1 VIGGVSLPSEQR
13 HNERHTMKKF
23 IALALV
29 TVGVTVSAR
38 AQWIVYDPANTVQPV
53 INTAQEIAKYIEI
66 INNQVQQIQA
76 LTDQLNEFKHYES
89 LFGDPK
95 AVLLTTVQPLVYDLR
110 KTEVGE
116 TLTALEG
123 AVDAGEAMLYNASGL
138 FTNIGTTFATP
149 NGATVTRRETPY
161 LPVAAVQK
169 TTEDFLSVSTDATAR
184 RIALKEEIART
195 TTALKSAT
203 TDAEVQKLTG
213 VLIGL
218 SSALNNTDYEINQAT
233 ASALVQD
240 VANRND
246 AQRQI
251 EAKKEQQH
259 AEFTEAVQKYGQTFR
274 LMNAPTA
281 FPTP

>member
-1 VIGGVSLPSEQR
+1 
-13 HNERHTMKKF
+13 MKRL
-23 IALALV
+23 IALTLATL
-29 TVGVTVSAR
+29 GISLAAQ
-38 AQWIVYDPANTVQPV
+38 AQWIVYDPTMNMQQ
-53 INTAQEIAKYIEI
+53 IMAQAQNIAKYIEMI
-66 INNQVQQIQA
+66 QNQVQQIRT

-89 LFGDPK
+89 LFGDPR
-95 AVLLTTVQPLVYDLR
+95 AVVLTTVQPLVTDLR
-110 KTEVGE
+110 KTELGR

-123 AVDAGEAMLYNASGL
+123 AVDAGQAMLYDANGL
-138 FTNIGTTFATP
+138 FSSIGTTFTTP
-149 NGATVTRRETPY
+149 NGATVTRREAPY

-169 TTEDFLSVSTDATAR
+169 TTDNFLSVSTDATAR
-184 RIALKEEIART
+184 RVALKEEIART
-195 TTALKSAT
+195 TTALKNAT
-203 TDAEVQKLTG
+203 TDAEVQKLSG

>member
-1 VIGGVSLPSEQR
+1 
-13 HNERHTMKKF
+13 MKKL
-23 IALALV
+23 IALTLV
-29 TVGVTVSAR
+29 TLGVAVSAR
-38 AQWIVYDPANTVQPV
+38 AQWIVYDPTMNMQQ
-53 INTAQEIAKYIEI
+53 IMAQAQNIAKYIEM
-66 INNQVQQIQA
+66 INNQVQQIQT

-95 AVLLTTVQPLVYDLR
+95 AVVLTTVQPLVTDLR
-110 KTEVGE
+110 KTELGQ
-116 TLTALEG
+116 TLTVLEG
-123 AVDAGEAMLYNASGL
+123 AVDAGEAMLYDASGL
-138 FTNIGTTFATP
+138 FHSIGTTFNTP
-149 NGATVTRRETPY
+149 NGATMTRLEATY

-169 TTEDFLSVSTDATAR
+169 TTDNFLSVSTDATAR

-195 TTALKSAT
+195 TEALKNAP

-246 AQRQI
+246 AQRQV

-259 AEFTEAVQKYGQTFR
+259 AEFTETVQKYGQTFR

>member
-1 VIGGVSLPSEQR
+1 MRRL
-13 HNERHTMKKF
+13 
-23 IALALV
+23 IALTLATL
-29 TVGVTVSAR
+29 GISLAAQ
-38 AQWIVYDPANTVQPV
+38 AQWIVYDPTMNMQQ
-53 INTAQEIAKYIEI
+53 IMAQAQNIAKYIEMI
-66 INNQVQQIQA
+66 QNQVQQIRT

-95 AVLLTTVQPLVYDLR
+95 AVVLTTVQPLVADLR
-110 KTEVGE
+110 KTELGQ

-123 AVDAGEAMLYNASGL
+123 AVNAGQAMLYDANGL
-138 FTNIGTTFATP
+138 FSSIGTTFTTP
-149 NGATVTRRETPY
+149 NGATVTRREAPY

-169 TTEDFLSVSTDATAR
+169 TTDNFLSVSTDATAR

-195 TTALKSAT
+195 TTALKNAT
-203 TDAEVQKLTG
+203 TDAEVQKLSG

>member
-1 VIGGVSLPSEQR
+1 
-13 HNERHTMKKF
+13 MKRL
-23 IALALV
+23 IALTLV
-29 TVGVTVSAR
+29 TVGIVASAR
-38 AQWIVYDPANTVQPV
+38 AQWIVYDPVNSIQSI
-53 INTAQEIAKYIEI
+53 INTATEVAKFVTMIE
-66 INNQVQQIQA
+66 NQVEQIQS
-76 LTDQLNEFKHYES
+76 LTDQLNEFKHYED

-95 AVLLTTVQPLVYDLR
+95 AVVLNTVQPLVTDLR
-110 KTEVGE
+110 KTELGQ
-116 TLTALEG
+116 TLTSLEG
-123 AVDAGEAMLYNASGL
+123 AVDAGQAMLYNANGL
-138 FTNIGTTFATP
+138 FSSIGTTFTTP
-149 NGATVTRRETPY
+149 NGATVTRREAPY

-169 TTEDFLSVSTDATAR
+169 TTDNFLRVSTDATAR
-184 RIALKEEIART
+184 RVALKEEIART
-195 TTALKSAT
+195 TTALKNAT

-218 SSALNNTDYEINQAT
+218 NAALNNTDYEINQAT

-240 VANRND
+240 VANRNET
-246 AQRQI
+246 QRQI

>member
-1 VIGGVSLPSEQR
+1 
-13 HNERHTMKKF
+13 MKKL
-23 IALALV
+23 IAFALV
-29 TVGVTVSAR
+29 TLGIIVSAR
-38 AQWIVYDPANTVQPV
+38 AQWIVYDPANTGQSV
-53 INTAQEIAKYIEI
+53 INTAKEIAKYIEM

-95 AVLLTTVQPLVYDLR
+95 AVVLTTVQPLVNDLR
-110 KTEVGE
+110 KTELGE

-123 AVDAGEAMLYNASGL
+123 AVDAGEAMLYNANGL
-138 FTNIGTTFATP
+138 FSSIGTTFNTP
-149 NGATVTRRETPY
+149 NGATVTRREAPY

-169 TTEDFLSVSTDATAR
+169 TTDNFLSVSTEAPAR

-218 SSALNNTDYEINQAT
+218 SSAPNKHGLRNQ
-233 ASALVQD
+233 SGDRIRVGED
-240 VANRND
+240 VVNRND
-246 AQRQI
+246 RSWWDIIGDLNA
-251 EAKKEQQH
+251 
-259 AEFTEAVQKYGQTFR
+259 FTVELLITGI
-274 LMNAPTA
+274 L
-281 FPTP
+281 

>member
-1 VIGGVSLPSEQR
+1 
-13 HNERHTMKKF
+13 MKRL
-23 IALALV
+23 IALTLV
-29 TVGVTVSAR
+29 TLGITVSAR
-38 AQWIVYDPANTVQPV
+38 AQWVVFDPTAQIQSI
-53 INTAQEIAKYIEI
+53 INTAQEVAQFVTMIQ
-66 INNQVQQIQA
+66 NQVQQIQS
-76 LTDQLNEFKHYES
+76 LTDQLNEFKNYES

-95 AVLLTTVQPLVYDLR
+95 AVLLSTVQPLIGDLK
-110 KTEVGE
+110 KTELGQ
-116 TLTALEG
+116 TLTTLESTISTT
-123 AVDAGEAMLYNASGL
+123 DAMLYNASGL
-138 FTNIGTTFATP
+138 FESIGTTFTTP
-149 NGATVTRRETPY
+149 NGQSITRQTVPFK
-161 LPVAAVQK
+161 PIAAVQK
-169 TTEDFLSVSTDATAR
+169 TTDNYLSVSTDAAAR
-184 RIALKEEIART
+184 RVALKNQIAAT
-195 TTALKSAT
+195 TEQLKSAT
-203 TDAEVQKLTG
+203 TDAEVQKLQG

-218 SSALNNTDYEINQAT
+218 TAALNNTDYEINQAT

>member
-1 VIGGVSLPSEQR
+1 
-13 HNERHTMKKF
+13 MKKH
-23 IALALV
+23 IALTLV
-29 TVGVTVSAR
+29 TLGVAVSAR
-38 AQWIVYDPANTVQPV
+38 AQWIVYDPASNIQG
-53 INTAQEIAKYIEI
+53 ILNTAQEIAKFVEV
-66 INNQVQQIQA
+66 INNQVQQIQT

-95 AVLLTTVQPLVYDLR
+95 TVLLSTVQPLVNDLR
-110 KTEVGE
+110 KTELGQTLRTLE
-116 TLTALEG
+116 TT
-123 AVDAGEAMLYNASGL
+123 VNAGEAMLYNASGL
-138 FTNIGTTFATP
+138 FHSVGTTFTTP
-149 NGATVTRRETPY
+149 NGQSVTRQQATY

-169 TTEDFLSVSTDATAR
+169 TTDNYLSVSTDATAR
-184 RIALKEEIART
+184 RVALKNQIAAT
-195 TTALKSAT
+195 TDALKAAT

-233 ASALVQD
+233 TAAVVQD
-240 VANRND
+240 IANRND

-259 AEFTEAVQKYGQTFR
+259 AEFTEAVQKYGQKFR

>member
-1 VIGGVSLPSEQR
+1 VLFRPHTAFIFRAEIKAMPGHNFQHIARGGGIAPSPRTVKIEPAFGKIPAHFHKRRAKPLLQGGRAYDGSAARERPSQDGAQR
-13 HNERHTMKKF
+13 DAHR
-23 IALALV
+23 
-29 TVGVTVSAR
+29 
-38 AQWIVYDPANTVQPV
+38 P
-53 INTAQEIAKYIEI
+53 
-66 INNQVQQIQA
+66 
-76 LTDQLNEFKHYES
+76 
-89 LFGDPK
+89 
-95 AVLLTTVQPLVYDLR
+95 
-110 KTEVGE
+110 
-116 TLTALEG
+116 EG
-123 AVDAGEAMLYNASGL
+123 AVDAGDAMLYHANGL
-138 FTNIGTTFATP
+138 FSSIGNTFKTP
-149 NGATVTRRETPY
+149 DGANVTRREAPY
-161 LPVAAVQK
+161 LPIAAVQK
-169 TTEDFLSVSTDATAR
+169 TTDNFLSVSTDATAR

-233 ASALVQD
+233 SSALVQD
-240 VANRND
+240 VANRNEV
-246 AQRQI
+246 QRQI